1 MTDLSRRIAVRNNSS
16 TRHTSRRDAPVLC
29 PCGRQVARHARQQ
42 RFCSTRCRQRAHY
55 VEKVARGDFSARTV
69 ARPTDPP
76 KKDNKSNALQ
86 RAKTLSSKRIFAPAF
101 VLAVEIFD
109 HPWKPAISSNGL
121 PISIAPLRPRTLVG
135 SP

>member
-1 MTDLSRRIAVRNNSS
+1 MTDLNQRTAVRNSS
-16 TRHTSRRDAPVLC
+16 PTRHTSRRDAPVLC
-29 PCGRQVARHARQQ
+29 PCGRQVARHARKQ

-55 VEKVARGDFSARTV
+55 VEKVARGDFSSPTI
-69 ARPTDPP
+69 ARPTNPP

-86 RAKTLSSKRIFAPAF
+86 RAKTLASKRIFAPAD

-109 HPWKPAISSNGL
+109 RPWKPAISSNGL
-121 PISIAPLRPRTLVG
+121 PISIAPLRQRTLVG